1 MDENTSLSDKKKLKT
16 STDHKLIINP
26 LFFLVVIFY
35 GVSRWVVDVINAAKL
50 SWSHKF

>member
-1 MDENTSLSDKKKLKT
+1 MNENKSFVAKKKLKT

-35 GVSRWVVDVINAAKL
+35 IVSR
-50 SWSHKF
+50 